1 MELLQAASKHRQ
13 AVLDL
18 SKLAMADTLGAVR
31 LLKDQP
37 LRDFAGELRKTLP
50 TIVKTY
56 GSASALLSTTFYD
69 QSRLQAKAKG
79 QFKAKA
85 ASVNLDV
92 LDSGIGYSIAQT
104 VNGSSLDVIES
115 TLTGVVARAVAGVD
129 RETIFDN
136 SQRDPQATYRRVASL
151 NACAFCLTMAA
162 VAEVQYTED
171 AASFHDH
178 CSCVNVPVFSGQRFS
193 EPRIYDTVRQ
203 HYNDAVSEIQV
214 KRELVGYN
222 SMKARDAARAHPDLT
237 LTTPNI
243 LKIVR
248 ETTGLR

>member
-1 MELLQAASKHRQ
+1 MELLQAASRHRQ

-18 SKLAMADTLGAVR
+18 TKLAMADTVGAVR

-50 TIVKTY
+50 QITKTY

-69 QSRLQAKAKG
+69 QSRVQAKAKG

-85 ASVNLDV
+85 SPLNLGIV
-92 LDSGIGYSIAQT
+92 DSGIGYSVAQAAS
-104 VNGSSLDVIES
+104 GSSIDVVEV
-115 TLTGVVARAVAGVD
+115 TLAGVVARAVAGVD
-129 RETIFDN
+129 RQSIYDN
-136 SQRDPQATYRRVASL
+136 AFRDPQATYRRVASA

-162 VAEVQYTED
+162 VAEVQYTEE
-171 AASFHDH
+171 AAAFHDH

-193 EPRIYDTVRQ
+193 EPKIYDTVRQ
-203 HYNDAVSEIQV
+203 HYDDAVSEIKV

-222 SMKARDAARAHPDLT
+222 NMKARDAARAHPELT

-243 LKIVR
+243 LSIVR